1 MQTDFSDLLT
11 LVTAADAFAWS
22 PLQREGEMPTLQRE
36 APFDAPLE
44 PSVAPTPL
52 RTGAIAPG
60 SFLSAPAPPPAHSE
74 AYRSPH
80 GETAAAHHH
89 TLLENAARYVSHLRR
104 GPPAFASRRSGAAV
118 SWLRQFSGSSWTTAA
133 RDSSG
138 GPATPAGRGP
148 NQQPVVF
155 VGLRDR
161 HPARDCPLIIFGTP
175 AAVGKLA
182 DQGPA
187 VPVRPVN
194 KSLRLWDLR
203 VFNCQGVMHLTGR
216 PVGNFDPEG
225 LIFAVRLYSEPV
237 KLYDLRAFDKGPF
250 NTFKLPRDK
259 ECD

>member
-11 LVTAADAFAWS
+11 LATAADAFAWS
-22 PLQREGEMPTLQRE
+22 PLQREAEMPTLQRE
-36 APFDAPLE
+36 APYGAPLA

-52 RTGAIAPG
+52 RTGAITPG
-60 SFLSAPAPPPAHSE
+60 SSLNAPAPPPAQSE

-80 GETAAAHHH
+80 GETAAAPHH
-89 TLLENAARYVSHLRR
+89 TLLENAARVIESL
-104 GPPAFASRRSGAAV
+104 
-118 SWLRQFSGSSWTTAA
+118 T
-133 RDSSG
+133 
-138 GPATPAGRGP
+138 AGRGL

-155 VGLRDR
+155 VGRRDR
-161 HPARDCPLIIFGTP
+161 HPARDCPLIIFGTR

-194 KSLRLWDLR
+194 KFLWLRDLR
-203 VFNCQGVMHLTGR
+203 SPNCQGVTHLTGR
-216 PVGNFDPEG
+216 PGGKFDPEG

-250 NTFKLPRDK
+250 DTFKLPRDK